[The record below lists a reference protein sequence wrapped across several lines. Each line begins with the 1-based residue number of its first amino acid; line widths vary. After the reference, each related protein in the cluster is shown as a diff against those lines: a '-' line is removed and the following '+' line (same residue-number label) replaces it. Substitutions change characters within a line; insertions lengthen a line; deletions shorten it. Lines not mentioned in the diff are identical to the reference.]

1 MWSYDYDHVA
11 GVAIGKIVGE
21 YNITERTTSTSVLM
35 S

>member
-21 YNITERTTSTSVLM
+21 YNITERTTM
-35 S
+35 

>member
-21 YNITERTTSTSVLM
+21 YNITEHTASVLM